1 MSDNN
6 RKNTRRVKKSED
18 GSPKSEPE
26 RKATSKSKI
35 ASPKSEH
42 KTQKPK
48 PKAVKTTEEIHSETN
63 SPQSEIKPSQTAEL
77 NKSEIVN
84 SEALLSTIENK
95 QQAKNPKS
103 EIKQMEVHHH
113 PEVEKKGLKEY
124 LLEGLMIFIAVMMG
138 FIAENIREDITN
150 KEHARQLTSQL
161 VQDLKADT
169 VQLNKAITFQEQ
181 IVKANGSLFALSQ
194 QPLAKVDLK
203 EMQRLIIALHNLFPF
218 RPSGGASAAIKNE
231 LHLKQFAE
239 SNIIHHIAQYERDA
253 ELAHTTQ
260 DVYLQYQRTMLDPF
274 LRQHFTP
281 ANVDAAF
288 NNKPLPDAQMRN
300 LTQADLTQFSADMA
314 LTKVVSNELIR
325 DYKEVKES
333 ATTLLKY
340 VQKEYDL
347 E

>member
-1 MSDNN
+1 MSDTNS
-6 RKNTRRVKKSED
+6 KNTGGVWKSEVR
-18 GSPKSEPE
+18 SRKSKQKAVSKSQVRRPKSDPKPE
-26 RKATSKSKI
+26 R
-35 ASPKSEH
+35 PKL
-42 KTQKPK
+42 KQTVP
-48 PKAVKTTEEIHSETN
+48 TTEESDSIIHTPN
-63 SPQSEIKPSQTAEL
+63 SEIKPPPSANSQLQTE
-77 NKSEIVN
+77 
-84 SEALLSTIENK
+84 
-95 QQAKNPKS
+95 
-103 EIKQMEVHHH
+103 QMEVHHH

-169 VQLNKAITFQEQ
+169 VQLNKAINFQEQ
-181 IVKANGSLFALSQ
+181 IVKANDSLFKLSQ

-203 EMQRLIIALHNLFPF
+203 EIQKFIITSHNLFPF

-239 SNIIHHIAQYERDA
+239 SDIIHHIAQYERDA

-281 ANVDAAF
+281 ANLDAAF
-288 NNKPLPDAQMRN
+288 NQKPLPDAQMRN
-300 LTQADLTQFSADMA
+300 LTPADLTQFSADMA
-314 LTKVVSNELIR
+314 LTKVVSSELVR
-325 DYKEVKES
+325 DYKGAKEG
-333 ATTLLKY
+333 ATILLKY

>member
-1 MSDNN
+1 MSDTN
-6 RKNTRRVKKSED
+6 RKNTGRAQKSAVR
-18 GSPKSEPE
+18 SPKSEE
-26 RKATSKSKI
+26 KAKETKQKS
-35 ASPKSEH
+35 
-42 KTQKPK
+42 
-48 PKAVKTTEEIHSETN
+48 VKTKEETHSAIN
-63 SPQSEIKPSQTAEL
+63 APQSELTKAPTA
-77 NKSEIVN
+77 
-84 SEALLSTIENK
+84 
-95 QQAKNPKS
+95 NPQLHT
-103 EIKQMEVHHH
+103 EQMEVHHH
-113 PEVEKKGLKEY
+113 PDVEKKGLKEY

-138 FIAENIREDITN
+138 FIAENIRENITN

-169 VQLNKAITFQEQ
+169 VQLNKAINFQEQ
-181 IVKANGSLFALSQ
+181 IIKANDSLFTLSQ
-194 QPLAKVDLK
+194 QPLAKADLK
-203 EMQRLIIALHNLFPF
+203 EIQKLIITSHNLFPF

-239 SNIIHHIAQYERDA
+239 SDIIHHIAQYERSA

-281 ANVDAAF
+281 ANIDAAF
-288 NNKPLPDAQMRN
+288 NDRPVPQAQMRN

-314 LTKVVSNELIR
+314 LTKVVSSELVR
-325 DYKEVKES
+325 DYKGAKEG
-333 ATTLLKY
+333 ATILLKY

>member
-1 MSDNN
+1 MSDTN
-6 RKNTRRVKKSED
+6 RKNTGRKPEVPSQKSEQKAI
-18 GSPKSEPE
+18 PKSEQ
-26 RKATSKSKI
+26 
-35 ASPKSEH
+35 
-42 KTQKPK
+42 KTQRPK
-48 PKAVKTTEEIHSETN
+48 QKSAKSHSAI
-63 SPQSEIKPSQTAEL
+63 SAPQSETE

-84 SEALLSTIENK
+84 GEALLSTKENK
-95 QQAKNPKS
+95 QQAKNPTS
-103 EIKQMEVHHH
+103 EIKMEVHHH

-169 VQLNKAITFQEQ
+169 VQLNKAINFHEE
-181 IVKANGSLFALSQ
+181 IINANDSLFALSQ

-203 EMQRLIIALHNLFPF
+203 EIQRLIIALHNLFPF

-239 SNIIHHIAQYERDA
+239 SDIIHHIAQYEREA

-260 DVYLQYQRTMLDPF
+260 EVYLQYQRTMLDPF

-288 NNKPLPDAQMRN
+288 NNKPLPDTKMRN

-314 LTKVVSNELIR
+314 LTKVVSAELVR
-325 DYKEVKES
+325 DYKEAKEG
-333 ATTLLKY
+333 ATALLKY

>member
-1 MSDNN
+1 MSDTN
-6 RKNTRRVKKSED
+6 RKNTGGTKKSEVR
-18 GSPKSEPE
+18 SQKSKQKAIPKSE
-26 RKATSKSKI
+26 A
-35 ASPKSEH
+35 ASPKPQ
-42 KTQKPK
+42 QKAQRPK
-48 PKAVKTTEEIHSETN
+48 QNSVSNLKEENHSAIGATN
-63 SPQSEIKPSQTAEL
+63 SELNTPRTANSQTQTE
-77 NKSEIVN
+77 
-84 SEALLSTIENK
+84 
-95 QQAKNPKS
+95 
-103 EIKQMEVHHH
+103 QMEVHHH

-161 VQDLKADT
+161 IHDLKADT
-169 VQLNKAITFQEQ
+169 VQLDKAINFQEH
-181 IVKANGSLFALSQ
+181 IINANDSLFALSQ

-203 EMQRLIIALHNLFPF
+203 KIQRLIIALHNLFPF

-239 SNIIHHIAQYERDA
+239 SYIIHHIAQYERDA
-253 ELAHTTQ
+253 ELAHTSQ

-281 ANVDAAF
+281 ANIDAAF
-288 NNKPLPDAQMRN
+288 NNRPLPDAQMRD
-300 LTQADLTQFSADMA
+300 LKQADLIQFSADMA

-325 DYKEVKES
+325 DYKEVKET
-333 ATTLLKY
+333 ATALLKY

>member
-1 MSDNN
+1 MSDTN
-6 RKNTRRVKKSED
+6 RKNTNRVKKSEVRSPKPEQKAISKSEV
-18 GSPKSEPE
+18 GSPRSD
-26 RKATSKSKI
+26 
-35 ASPKSEH
+35 
-42 KTQKPK
+42 PK
-48 PKAVKTTEEIHSETN
+48 PKRPKLSQAAKPKEDIHSAINT
-63 SPQSEIKPSQTAEL
+63 PQSEPLTANPQLQTE
-77 NKSEIVN
+77 
-84 SEALLSTIENK
+84 
-95 QQAKNPKS
+95 
-103 EIKQMEVHHH
+103 QMEVHHH

-169 VQLNKAITFQEQ
+169 VQLNKAINFQEQ
-181 IVKANGSLFALSQ
+181 IIKANDSLFTLSQ

-203 EMQRLIIALHNLFPF
+203 EIQKLIITSHNLFPF

-239 SNIIHHIAQYERDA
+239 SDIIHHIAQYERGA

-281 ANVDAAF
+281 ANIDAAF
-288 NNKPLPDAQMRN
+288 KGKSLPDAQMRN
-300 LTQADLTQFSADMA
+300 LTQADLTQFGADIA
-314 LTKVVSNELIR
+314 LTKVVSSELVR
-325 DYKEVKES
+325 DYKGAKEG
-333 ATTLLKY
+333 ATILLKY

>member
-6 RKNTRRVKKSED
+6 KENTGRAKKSARSSKAE
-18 GSPKSEPE
+18 PEQKAILKSEVGGQ
-26 RKATSKSKI
+26 
-35 ASPKSEH
+35 KSEV
-42 KTQKPK
+42 KSQRPRQ
-48 PKAVKTTEEIHSETN
+48 KAVLKLKEENKSEIEH
-63 SPQSEIKPSQTAEL
+63 PQSEIKEPTTANP
-77 NKSEIVN
+77 NKSEITN
-84 SEALLSTIENK
+84 L
-95 QQAKNPKS
+95 KS
-103 EIKQMEVHHH
+103 EIKEMEVHHH

-169 VQLNKAITFQEQ
+169 FQLNKAITFQEH
-181 IVKANGSLFALSQ
+181 IVKANDSLFSLSQ

-203 EMQRLIIALHNLFPF
+203 EIQRLIITSHNMFPF

-239 SNIIHHIAQYERDA
+239 SGIIHHIAQYERAA

-281 ANVDAAF
+281 ANLDAAF
-288 NNKPLPDAQMRN
+288 NSNPLPDAQMRN

-333 ATTLLKY
+333 ATTLLQY